1 MKKSNLNKL
10 IWFIT
15 LLTVVTPAYAGFI
28 AAAVAAVSSFF
39 AAGAAI
45 VASLGFVGQ
54 FILGYVAQAFLGFL
68 GVGKPD
74 LSNQQTA
81 TEQAQGVQLQRR
93 GSNEQIPVVYGLRRI
108 GSVISFATTGSDD
121 NKYLWV
127 CYTFCEGPISSLRKI
142 YIDDWDLD
150 TDKSPGYCAGLLNA
164 GDKMLAVDWGKY
176 SGRAQFFFSKGKYYD
191 DPTTS
196 TINSYILG
204 TGNVFEGVPEK
215 TATKPG
221 YDNRMIHNGLVTL
234 WARYEWKKIT
244 TQAEADA
251 NPFGG
256 SIPVIQLEL
265 EGRTVQ
271 PLYIQ
276 SNVATLNYNTKV
288 TSTQSAAYGTGER
301 YSTNP
306 AEILLDYM
314 RNPRYGKGV
323 SINDIHWDSWYKSA
337 AKCYQLVP
345 TSISGQS
352 QPIMTFNGIVPTD
365 ATIFNNVKI
374 ILQNFRAYMPYHQG
388 KFKLKIEDAGNET
401 DILSGNATIQRTFT
415 VDNIVGEVTYTGVER
430 SSKYNQ
436 VVVTYVEPME
446 KYTNQTVVYPETE
459 TQRLA
464 NVAIDGGREYKQEI
478 TFPAI
483 TSRDQAAAMARLI
496 FNKSRYQET
505 CSLTVTSEA
514 FNLEVGDCVHVKS
527 KILDFVDPVNAAN
540 SIPWRIV
547 SLRINNDHTVTL
559 SLVRNPDYLYPYT
572 RAGEKD
578 YILPTY
584 VPKGVTR
591 SLPTQ
596 VELYPIGIIPPNFY
610 HAPTGTANPVI
621 NPQPGTGNVTLS
633 NNSTIVSTIKS
644 PSLTDTIAGIAI
656 GLQNTGD
663 NTNVK
668 ITLTWT
674 QPNIPYAGLKIAV
687 TANPVNLAVGTI
699 IEECLL
705 SPGAGLE
712 IKYTL
717 AAGFAANYKFDIV
730 LTIKYLDGTYST
742 ASKSYQV
749 TTPLSAGT
757 TAAPTNNTT
766 TTAPTTPTAPTPVTP
781 APQPVPAPAPPVP
794 APAPAPVYTPVPV
807 VIVRDDYFTTL
818 TANIT
823 SGQYSSIPRQFS
835 FQVKPST
842 NNADLIGYNI
852 YLRPSGQAYYTQ
864 VTDTT
869 PGVVYTPTT
878 TTTTTI
884 TLTGVSTPIF
894 DCVLRAKYKDGS
906 ESTKQHRFTFD
917 LTPASGLFPYDPWYV
932 IQKPVENSSA
942 FNPPLAP
949 PGFVGSGAAVTMSV
963 ASVRTATTGMLLTIN
978 PPAAGDRSYW
988 YGCNVRYRPV
998 VPGTN
1003 PVFTLIQNR
1012 TTWAGAAGS
1021 GGAVYINVT
1030 IPATFNQSYEII
1042 VTPWI
1047 YNGSTITEAD
1057 NSYLGVGFVNDST
1070 ASIIYPADGN
1080 WNFNFN
1086 WRQVATSAAL
1096 QQINTAFAPPVMA
1109 DAVVQL
1115 SAFNSFNVDG
1125 NYVYDTL
1132 PTANNF
1138 TSTAPFV
1145 LQRYHQLTFGGTST
1159 ITNFKQVYIYRRSVS
1174 GTPLETTGGTQ
1185 AQYYGWGQWEYV
1197 TAGHSSSNITGNTV
1211 SLRGPTSY
1219 AEFNSYY
1226 GITGGSNPTFLKGGT
1241 YKDGTLQNNKK
1252 IPILSAAGGQ
1262 EYLLVIQFNDSSFST
1277 KGLLIRTQGFGS
1289 MTGGY
1294 NQLKPNLPTVVNISA
1309 YNGYASGMLRNL
1321 TEARSLLSVS
1331 QVGLDP
1337 SRPRDPTGTGTGI
1350 TNYLSYPTSDS
1361 TNGGTITPGIV

>member
-1 MKKSNLNKL
+1 MKNKNLNKL

-28 AAAVAAVSSFF
+28 AAAISVVSSFF

-74 LSNQQTA
+74 LSNQQSA

-93 GSNEQIPVVYGLRRI
+93 GSNEQIPVVYGLRRL
-108 GSVISFATTGSDD
+108 GSVISFATTGADS

-127 CYTFCEGPISSLRKI
+127 CYTFAEGPISSIRKI

-150 TDKSPGYCAGLLNA
+150 TDKSPGYCAGYLNA

-176 SGRAQFFFSKGKYYD
+176 SGRCQFFFSKGKYYD

-196 TINSYILG
+196 TINDYILG
-204 TGNVFEGVPEK
+204 TGKVFEGVPEK

-221 YDNRMIHNGLVTL
+221 YDKRMIHNGLVTL

-256 SIPVIQLEL
+256 SIPLIQLEL

-276 SNVATLNYNTKV
+276 SDPATLNFNTKV
-288 TSTQSAAYGTGER
+288 TSTETAAYGTGER

-306 AEILLDYM
+306 VEILLDYM

-323 SINDIHWDSWYKSA
+323 SINDIHWDSWYKAA

-352 QPIMTFNGIVPTD
+352 QPIMTFNGIIPTD

-401 DILSGNATIQRTFT
+401 DIMSGNATIQRTFT
-415 VDNIVGEVTYTGVER
+415 VDNIVGDVTYTGVER

-446 KYTNQTVVYPETE
+446 KFTNQTVVYPETE
-459 TQRLA
+459 AQRQA
-464 NVAIDGGREYKQEI
+464 NVVIDGGREYKQEI

-483 TSRDQAAAMARLI
+483 TSRDQAAAMAKLI

-505 CSLTVTSEA
+505 CSITVTSEA

-527 KILDFVDPVNAAN
+527 KILDFVDPVDATN

-547 SLRINNDHTVTL
+547 SLRINNDYSVAL
-559 SLVRNPDYLYPYT
+559 GLVRNPDYLYPYT

-578 YILPTY
+578 YILPIY

-591 SLPTQ
+591 SLPAQ

-610 HAPTGTANPVI
+610 HAPNLIANPII
-621 NPQPGTGNVTLS
+621 NPQPANITLS
-633 NNSTIVSTIKS
+633 NNSTIVSTIS
-644 PSLTDTIAGIAI
+644 SSTLTDVLPGVVTESK
-656 GLQNTGD
+656 NTGD

-674 QPNIPYAGLKIAV
+674 QPNIPYAGLRIAV

-705 SPGAGLE
+705 SPGAGKE

-717 AAGFAANYKFDIV
+717 VAGFGANYKYDIA
-730 LTIKYLDGTYST
+730 LTIKYLDDRYST
-742 ASKSYQV
+742 ASLKYQIL
-749 TTPLSAGT
+749 TPSASGGAT
-757 TAAPTNNTT
+757 APTDNTT
-766 TTAPTTPTAPTPVTP
+766 TTAPTTPTAPPSTTPPLQPTP
-781 APQPVPAPAPPVP
+781 PVAPPTPPPAPP
-794 APAPAPVYTPVPV
+794 PVFVNPVPV
-807 VIVRDDYFTTL
+807 RDNYFTTL
-818 TANIT
+818 VANIT
-823 SGQYSSIPRQFS
+823 SGQYNSIPRQFS
-835 FQVKPST
+835 FQVKPNT
-842 NNADLIGYNI
+842 NNVDLIGYNI

-884 TLTGVSTPIF
+884 TLTGAATPIF
-894 DCVLRAKYKDGS
+894 DCVIRAKYVDGS

-917 LTPASGLFPYDPWYV
+917 LTPKSGVFPYDPWFV
-932 IQKPVENSSA
+932 VQKPVENSSA

-949 PGFVGSGAAVTMSV
+949 PGFVGSGAAVTMPI
-963 ASVRTATTGMLLTIN
+963 ASVRTTTTGMLLTIN
-978 PPAAGDRSYW
+978 PPAAGDRAYW
-988 YGCNVRYRPV
+988 YGVNVRYRPV
-998 VPGTN
+998 VPGSN
-1003 PVFTLIQNR
+1003 PAFTLIQNR
-1012 TTWAGAAGS
+1012 TVWAGAAGS
-1021 GGAVYINVT
+1021 GGAVFVNVT
-1030 IPATFNQSYEII
+1030 IPATYNQTYQII

-1047 YNGSTITEAD
+1047 YNGSTITEAT
-1057 NSYLGVGFVNDST
+1057 NSYMGVGFVNDST
-1070 ASIIYPADGN
+1070 ASAIYPADGN
-1080 WNFNFN
+1080 WNFNFA
-1086 WRQVATSAAL
+1086 WRLVATSTAL
-1096 QQINTAFAPPVMA
+1096 EQINASFAPPVMA
-1109 DAVVQL
+1109 DAVVQI
-1115 SAFNSFNVDG
+1115 SNFKGYNANG
-1125 NYVYDTL
+1125 IYVYNTL
-1132 PTANNF
+1132 PTSGAK
-1138 TSTAPFV
+1138 SGESYV
-1145 LQRYHQLTFGGTST
+1145 LQQYHTVTFGGTAT
-1159 ITNFKQVYIYRRSVS
+1159 ITNFKQVYIYRRNISSV
-1174 GTPLETTGGTQ
+1174 TPPLTTGGTQ

-1197 TAGHSSSNITGNTV
+1197 TAGNVASNITGTTV
-1211 SLRGPTSY
+1211 NLRGPT
-1219 AEFNSYY
+1219 AFTEFNPGY
-1226 GITGGSNPTFLKGGT
+1226 GVSGGRDPTFLKGGT

-1252 IPILSAAGGQ
+1252 IPIVIASGGAQ
-1262 EYLLVIQFNDSSFST
+1262 QFLFVVQFNDNSFST
-1277 KGLLIRTQGFGS
+1277 KGLLVNAQKWGS
-1289 MTGGY
+1289 QLAGY
-1294 NQLKPNLPTVVNISA
+1294 NQLSPNLPTVVNISG
-1309 YNGYASGMLRNL
+1309 YNSFSGGMLRNL
-1321 TEARSLLSVS
+1321 TEARSLLSVG
-1331 QVGLDP
+1331 QVGWTTNI
-1337 SRPRDPTGTGTGI
+1337 PTAPNGDGI
-1350 TNYLSYPTSDS
+1350 ITSPLAYPTTDS
-1361 TNGGTITPGIV
+1361 TNGGAITPGIV